1 MEAVC
6 YSSSH
11 NHNHNNLK
19 TANKLKNNT
28 QTTNQPQTTTTMMF
42 TFTLSPTSLLCLML
56 AMISNIAISNQ
67 QTMMVVNAAV
77 ATSMTTAK
85 MTNTAAVSVSVSSV
99 RPASVTM
106 MAMTAGSRTL
116 IEIGNNCNHDD
127 DDESSNNQEFIID
140 ITYLDEDYENGL
152 LILRRANVVNEKK
165 KKKNAITSNVN
176 PSSSMQKILTAI
188 KNPIVASILI
198 GNIASMIGLIPLGL
212 SGFLPAISIAIGM
225 KMKNTKMNM
234 KWLSRP
240 LTVLAKTIKRNFQ

>member
-1 MEAVC
+1 
-6 YSSSH
+6 
-11 NHNHNNLK
+11 
-19 TANKLKNNT
+19 
-28 QTTNQPQTTTTMMF
+28 MMF

-152 LILRRANVVNEKK
+152 LILRRANVANDDDETKK
-165 KKKNAITSNVN
+165 KKGKEITSNVN

-234 KWLSRP
+234 KMNMNMNMNMKWLSHP
-240 LTVLAKTIKRNFQ
+240 LTVLAKTIKQKKIFSIRFN

>member
-1 MEAVC
+1 VEAVC
-6 YSSSH
+6 YSSH

-19 TANKLKNNT
+19 TANNHNHK
-28 QTTNQPQTTTTMMF
+28 PQTTTTMMF
-42 TFTLSPTSLLCLML
+42 TFTLSPISFLCLML
-56 AMISNIAISNQ
+56 AIISN
-67 QTMMVVNAAV
+67 TMMVVNAAV

-85 MTNTAAVSVSVSSV
+85 MTNTAAVSVSSV

-116 IEIGNNCNHDD
+116 IEIGNNCNHD

-165 KKKNAITSNVN
+165 KKKKKNEITSNVN

-225 KMKNTKMNM
+225 KLKNTKM

-240 LTVLAKTIKRNFQ
+240 LAVLAKTIKRNFQ

>member
-1 MEAVC
+1 MVGA
-6 YSSSH
+6 
-11 NHNHNNLK
+11 L
-19 TANKLKNNT
+19 
-28 QTTNQPQTTTTMMF
+28 
-42 TFTLSPTSLLCLML
+42 LLCCSLFSL
-56 AMISNIAISNQ
+56 G
-67 QTMMVVNAAV
+67 TVTAAV
-77 ATSMTTAK
+77 AVARSTT
-85 MTNTAAVSVSVSSV
+85 TVSAA
-99 RPASVTM
+99 RPASTVTM

-127 DDESSNNQEFIID
+127 NDESSNNQEFIID

-165 KKKNAITSNVN
+165 KKKKKKNEITSNVN
-176 PSSSMQKILTAI
+176 PSSSMQKILTII

-240 LTVLAKTIKRNFQ
+240 LAVLAKTIKRNFQ

>member
-1 MEAVC
+1 
-6 YSSSH
+6 
-11 NHNHNNLK
+11 
-19 TANKLKNNT
+19 
-28 QTTNQPQTTTTMMF
+28 MMF

-127 DDESSNNQEFIID
+127 NDESSNNQEFIID

-165 KKKNAITSNVN
+165 KKKKKKNEITSNVN
-176 PSSSMQKILTAI
+176 PSSSMQKILTII

-225 KMKNTKMNM
+225 KLKNTKMKNMKMNMNMNM
-234 KWLSRP
+234 KWLLRP
-240 LTVLAKTIKRNFQ
+240 LTVLAKTIKQKKIFSIRFN